1 MDKLTEKQKR
11 FCDYYIASGNAT
23 ESAIK
28 AGYSKSSAKQIASQN
43 LSKVY
48 LREYI
53 NKANSELDSDRI
65 ADMEE
70 VKAFWTNTM
79 REKESD
85 LKDRLKASELIAKT
99 NGAFIDR
106 VEQSG
111 SINLKVEWL
120 DED

>member
-1 MDKLTEKQKR
+1 MKKK
-11 FCDYYIASGNAT
+11 
-23 ESAIK
+23 
-28 AGYSKSSAKQIASQN
+28 
-43 LSKVY
+43 
-48 LREYI
+48 
-53 NKANSELDSDRI
+53 
-65 ADMEE
+65 
-70 VKAFWTNTM
+70 
-79 REKESD
+79 D